1 MRVWAVPLGHMPRR
15 SVGRHVVPN
24 VLVAYGQ
31 VGGSYQAREG
41 RWCYVGVGWD
51 LGVRTGGSLS

>member
-1 MRVWAVPLGHMPRR
+1 MVP
-15 SVGRHVVPN
+15 S